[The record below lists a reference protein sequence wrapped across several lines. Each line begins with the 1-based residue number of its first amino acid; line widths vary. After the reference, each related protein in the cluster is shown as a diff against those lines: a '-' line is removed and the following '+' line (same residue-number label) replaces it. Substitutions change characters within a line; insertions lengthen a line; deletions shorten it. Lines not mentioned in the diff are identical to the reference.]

1 MGGDNASEAEF
12 SHLKRSLR
20 RVNKVGRM
28 TPSKSHIIPL
38 AMQKILDSPDLETI
52 LNAMALYR
60 HARMSK
66 LGCDLKKMGNVSDD
80 NEWLMI

>member
-1 MGGDNASEAEF
+1 
-12 SHLKRSLR
+12 
-20 RVNKVGRM
+20 
-28 TPSKSHIIPL
+28 
-38 AMQKILDSPDLETI
+38 MQKILDSPDLETI